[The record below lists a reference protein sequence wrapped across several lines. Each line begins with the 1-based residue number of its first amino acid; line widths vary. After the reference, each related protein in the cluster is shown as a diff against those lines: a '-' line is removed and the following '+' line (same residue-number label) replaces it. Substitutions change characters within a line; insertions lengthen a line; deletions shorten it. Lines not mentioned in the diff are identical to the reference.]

1 MKGGLSGNLEIR
13 GTTKEP
19 EISGMIVLDSI
30 WGKVNELNTRYWV
43 HAHIPVDKNRLILD
57 NFTLHDVRDDKAVM
71 NGEYR
76 LLENRYKVN
85 VLLENL
91 RVLNT
96 KAVDNELF
104 YGLVNLSGLA
114 ELHNEDGMMNVTVN
128 ARTEPGS
135 HLYQFERQFGGE

>member
-1 MKGGLSGNLEIR
+1 MER
-13 GTTKEP
+13 RKEP

-91 RVLNT
+91 RVI
-96 KAVDNELF
+96 E
-104 YGLVNLSGLA
+104 YESSGQR
-114 ELHNEDGMMNVTVN
+114 TVL
-128 ARTEPGS
+128 RIG
-135 HLYQFERQFGGE
+135 QFERLGGIA